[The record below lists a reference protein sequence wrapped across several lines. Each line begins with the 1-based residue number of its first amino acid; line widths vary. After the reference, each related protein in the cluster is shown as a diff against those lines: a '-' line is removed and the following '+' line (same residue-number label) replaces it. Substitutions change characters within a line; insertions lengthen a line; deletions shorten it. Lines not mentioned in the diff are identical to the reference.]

1 MELNSRRIRFI
12 ERGIE
17 MKENMKLENLEKIRT
32 SLGLSRKE
40 LEDISGVNQFTI
52 QALETGINDAFNVK
66 LSTLVALAKA
76 LEVKVIDL
84 LPKEL
89 QKIIA

>member
-1 MELNSRRIRFI
+1 MSNN
-12 ERGIE
+12 
-17 MKENMKLENLEKIRT
+17 NMKLENLEKIRT

-76 LEVKVIDL
+76 LEVKVIEL